1 MSNDLFKNAIALT
14 GGIST
19 GKSTVCNLFKLH
31 GFLTIDADVI
41 AHKLLDENSSK
52 IASMFGN
59 QYVQDNKVLRKELGK
74 IIFSNEENKLK
85 LEALLHPLIKE
96 EIIKESRIFEEQNK
110 PYFVDI
116 PLFFEKMNYPISKS
130 LVIYT
135 PKELQIQRLMK
146 RDNID
151 ENEAKLKISN
161 QMDIEEK
168 KKLSNMVI
176 DNSKDLKHLQAE
188 VERIIGEILWRTQ
201 NIAQVE
207 MTLLFFIHL

>member
-31 GFLTIDADVI
+31 GFLTIDADKI
-41 AHKLLDENSSK
+41 AHRLLDENSNK
-52 IASMFGN
+52 IASMFGE
-59 QYVQDNKVLRKELGK
+59 QYVQNGKVLRKELGK

-96 EIIKESRIFEEQNK
+96 EIIKESRIFENQNK

-116 PLFFEKMNYPISKS
+116 PLFFEKMHYPISKS

-135 PKELQIQRLMK
+135 PKNLQIERLMK
-146 RDNID
+146 RDSISED
-151 ENEAKLKISN
+151 EAKLKISN

-168 KKLSNMVI
+168 RKLADMVI
-176 DNSKDLKHLQAE
+176 DNSQNLKHLQNE
-188 VERIIGEILWRTQ
+188 VERIIGEI
-201 NIAQVE
+201 I
-207 MTLLFFIHL
+207 

>member
-31 GFLTIDADVI
+31 GFLTIDADLI
-41 AHKLLDENSSK
+41 AHRLLDENSDK
-52 IASMFGN
+52 IASMFGEK
-59 QYVQDNKVLRKELGK
+59 YVENGKVIRKELGK

-85 LEALLHPLIKE
+85 LEALLHPLIE
-96 EIIKESRIFEEQNK
+96 NEIIKESKIFEEQNK

-116 PLFFEKMNYPISKS
+116 PLFFEKMHYPIPKS

-135 PKELQIQRLMK
+135 PKDIQIQRLMK

-168 KKLSNMVI
+168 KKLADMVI
-176 DNSKDLKHLQAE
+176 DNSQNLKHLQAE
-188 VERIIGEILWRTQ
+188 VERIIGEI
-201 NIAQVE
+201 I
-207 MTLLFFIHL
+207 

>member
-41 AHKLLDENSSK
+41 AHRLLDENSNK
-52 IASMFGN
+52 IASMFGE
-59 QYVQDNKVLRKELGK
+59 QYVQNGKVIRKELGK
-74 IIFSNEENKLK
+74 IIFSNEGNKLK

-96 EIIKESRIFEEQNK
+96 QIIKESKIFEEQNK

-116 PLFFEKMNYPISKS
+116 PLFFEKMSYPIPKS

-168 KKLSNMVI
+168 RKLADMVI
-176 DNSKDLKHLQAE
+176 DNSQNLKHLQNE
-188 VERIIGEILWRTQ
+188 VERIIGEI
-201 NIAQVE
+201 I
-207 MTLLFFIHL
+207 

>member
-41 AHKLLDENSSK
+41 AHRLLDENSNK
-52 IASMFGN
+52 IAAMFGE
-59 QYVQDNKVLRKELGK
+59 QYVQNGKVLRKELGK

-96 EIIKESRIFEEQNK
+96 QIIKESKIFEEQNK

-116 PLFFEKMNYPISKS
+116 PLFFEKMSYPIPKS

-168 KKLSNMVI
+168 RKLANMVI
-176 DNSKDLKHLQAE
+176 DNSQNLKHLQNE
-188 VERIIGEILWRTQ
+188 VERIIGEI
-201 NIAQVE
+201 I
-207 MTLLFFIHL
+207 

>member
-168 KKLSNMVI
+168 RKFANMVI

-188 VERIIGEILWRTQ
+188 VERIIGEIL
-201 NIAQVE
+201 
-207 MTLLFFIHL
+207 

>member
-31 GFLTIDADVI
+31 GFLTIDADLI
-41 AHKLLDENSSK
+41 AHRLLDENSDK
-52 IASMFGN
+52 IASMFGEK
-59 QYVQDNKVLRKELGK
+59 YVENGKVIRKELGK

-85 LEALLHPLIKE
+85 LEALLHPLIE
-96 EIIKESRIFEEQNK
+96 NEIIKESKIFEEQNK

-116 PLFFEKMNYPISKS
+116 PLFFEKMHYPIPKS

-135 PKELQIQRLMK
+135 PKDIQIQRLMK

-168 KKLSNMVI
+168 KKLADMVI
-176 DNSKDLKHLQAE
+176 DNSQNLKHLQTE
-188 VERIIGEILWRTQ
+188 VERIIGEI
-201 NIAQVE
+201 I
-207 MTLLFFIHL
+207 

>member
-19 GKSTVCNLFKLH
+19 GKSTVCNLLKLH
-31 GFLTIDADVI
+31 GFLTIDADKI

-52 IASMFGN
+52 IEEMFGKE
-59 QYVQDNKVLRKELGK
+59 YVENGKVLRKELGK

-85 LEALLHPLIKE
+85 LEGLLHPLIKE
-96 EIIKESRIFEEQNK
+96 EIIKESKVFEEQNK

-116 PLFFEKMNYPISKS
+116 PLFFEKMHYPISKS

-151 ENEAKLKISN
+151 EKEAKLKISN

-168 KKLSNMVI
+168 RKLANIVI
-176 DNSKDLKHLQAE
+176 DNSKDLKHLQNE
-188 VERIIGEILWRTQ
+188 VERVIGEI
-201 NIAQVE
+201 I
-207 MTLLFFIHL
+207 

>member
-31 GFLTIDADVI
+31 GFLTIDADKI
-41 AHKLLDENSSK
+41 AHRLLDENSHK
-52 IASMFGN
+52 IAAMFGE
-59 QYVQDNKVLRKELGK
+59 QYVENGKVLRKKLGK

-96 EIIKESRIFEEQNK
+96 EIIKESKIFEEQNK

-116 PLFFEKMNYPISKS
+116 PLFFEKMHYPISKS

-135 PKELQIQRLMK
+135 PKNLQIERLMK
-146 RDNID
+146 RDNIS
-151 ENEAKLKISN
+151 EEEAKLKISN

-168 KKLSNMVI
+168 RKLADMVI
-176 DNSKDLKHLQAE
+176 DNSQNLKHLQNE
-188 VERIIGEILWRTQ
+188 VERIIGEI
-201 NIAQVE
+201 I
-207 MTLLFFIHL
+207 

>member
-31 GFLTIDADVI
+31 GFLTIDADKI
-41 AHKLLDENSSK
+41 AHRLLDENSHK
-52 IASMFGN
+52 IATMFGG
-59 QYVQDNKVLRKELGK
+59 QYVENGKVLRKELGK

-96 EIIKESRIFEEQNK
+96 EIIKESKIFEEQNK

-116 PLFFEKMNYPISKS
+116 PLFFEKMHYPIPKS

-135 PKELQIQRLMK
+135 PKNLQIERLMK
-146 RDNID
+146 RDNIS
-151 ENEAKLKISN
+151 EEEAKLKISN

-168 KKLSNMVI
+168 RKLADMVI
-176 DNSKDLKHLQAE
+176 DNSQNLKHLQNE
-188 VERIIGEILWRTQ
+188 VERIIGEI
-201 NIAQVE
+201 I
-207 MTLLFFIHL
+207 

>member
-41 AHKLLDENSSK
+41 AHRLLDENSNK
-52 IASMFGN
+52 IASMFGE
-59 QYVQDNKVLRKELGK
+59 QYVQNGKVIRKELGK

-96 EIIKESRIFEEQNK
+96 QIIKESKIFEEQNK

-116 PLFFEKMNYPISKS
+116 PLFFEKMSYPIPKS

-168 KKLSNMVI
+168 RKLADMVI
-176 DNSKDLKHLQAE
+176 DNSQNLKHLQNE
-188 VERIIGEILWRTQ
+188 VERIIGEIIWHIQ
-201 NIAQVE
+201 NIVQVE
-207 MTLLFFIHL
+207 MTL

>member
-31 GFLTIDADVI
+31 GFLTIDADII
-41 AHKLLDENSSK
+41 AHRLLDENSHK
-52 IASMFGN
+52 IAAMFGE
-59 QYVQDNKVLRKELGK
+59 QYVENGKVLRKKLGK

-96 EIIKESRIFEEQNK
+96 EIIKESKIFEEQNK

-116 PLFFEKMNYPISKS
+116 PLFFEKMHYPIPKS

-168 KKLSNMVI
+168 RKLADMVI
-176 DNSKDLKHLQAE
+176 DNSQNLKHLQNE
-188 VERIIGEILWRTQ
+188 VERIIGEI
-201 NIAQVE
+201 I
-207 MTLLFFIHL
+207 

>member
-31 GFLTIDADVI
+31 GFLTIDADLI
-41 AHKLLDENSSK
+41 AHRLLDENSNK
-52 IASMFGN
+52 IASMFGE
-59 QYVQDNKVLRKELGK
+59 QYVQNGKVLRKELGK

-85 LEALLHPLIKE
+85 LESLLHPLIKE
-96 EIIKESRIFEEQNK
+96 QIIKESKIFKEQNK

-116 PLFFEKMNYPISKS
+116 PLFFEKMHYPISKS

-168 KKLSNMVI
+168 RKLANMVI
-176 DNSKDLKHLQAE
+176 DNSQNLKHLQNE
-188 VERIIGEILWRTQ
+188 VERIIGEI
-201 NIAQVE
+201 I
-207 MTLLFFIHL
+207 

>member
-19 GKSTVCNLFKLH
+19 GKSTVCNLLKLH
-31 GFLTIDADVI
+31 GFLTIDADKI

-52 IASMFGN
+52 IEEMFGKE
-59 QYVQDNKVLRKELGK
+59 YVENGKVLRKELGK

-96 EIIKESRIFEEQNK
+96 EIIKESKIYEEQNK

-116 PLFFEKMNYPISKS
+116 PLFFEKMHYPISKS

-146 RDNID
+146 RDNIN

-168 KKLSNMVI
+168 KKLADMVI
-176 DNSKDLKHLQAE
+176 DNSKDLKHLQDE
-188 VERIIGEILWRTQ
+188 VERIIGEI
-201 NIAQVE
+201 I
-207 MTLLFFIHL
+207 

>member
-31 GFLTIDADVI
+31 GFLTIDADKI
-41 AHKLLDENSSK
+41 AHKLLDENSHK
-52 IASMFGN
+52 IATMFGE
-59 QYVQDNKVLRKELGK
+59 QYVENGKVLRKELGK

-96 EIIKESRIFEEQNK
+96 EIIKESKVFEEQNK

-116 PLFFEKMNYPISKS
+116 PLFFEKMHYPIPKS

-135 PKELQIQRLMK
+135 PKDLQIDRLMK

-151 ENEAKLKISN
+151 EAEARLKISN

-168 KKLSNMVI
+168 RKLADMVI
-176 DNSKDLKHLQAE
+176 DNSKDLKHLQNE
-188 VERIIGEILWRTQ
+188 VERIIGEI
-201 NIAQVE
+201 I
-207 MTLLFFIHL
+207 

>member
-31 GFLTIDADVI
+31 GFLTIDADKI
-41 AHKLLDENSSK
+41 AHKLLDENSHK
-52 IASMFGN
+52 ITTMFGE
-59 QYVQDNKVLRKELGK
+59 QYVENGKVLRKELGK

-96 EIIKESRIFEEQNK
+96 EIIKESKVFEEQNK

-116 PLFFEKMNYPISKS
+116 PLFFEKMHYPIPKS

-135 PKELQIQRLMK
+135 PKDLQIDRLMK
-146 RDNID
+146 RDKID
-151 ENEAKLKISN
+151 EAEAKLKISN

-168 KKLSNMVI
+168 RKLADMVI
-176 DNSKDLKHLQAE
+176 DNSKDLKHLQNE
-188 VERIIGEILWRTQ
+188 VERIIGEI
-201 NIAQVE
+201 I
-207 MTLLFFIHL
+207 